1 MGTGNFLWWELFPN
15 TMWER
20 IWDASSW
27 IPGEQHSEKRRESQ
41 SWHRQIRP
49 ICWLESNPTI
59 ATRTTLADQA
69 DICAR
74 AKVNAI
80 SLLGEEVLFCY
91 SSSPI
96 LTQELD
102 QLFRENGVS
111 YTGSGLTDVGVCE
124 VLTTMSSMMHQV
136 TGLTGLT
143 KGNVDLYGP
152 VESAAFGVGL
162 TPSEFQKEFPSS
174 RSLPQR
180 DERSYFLL
188 FQRMDC
194 QGIGINSPENFQT
207 KEGVTIECSAIGK
220 IYLEGE
226 GDSIECEFHGKH
238 AGVKFAMNDVPFP
251 QMTNAAAIARDPPTG
266 SISSDQ
272 FGYVPRYEHS
282 K

>member
-1 MGTGNFLWWELFPN
+1 
-15 TMWER
+15 
-20 IWDASSW
+20 
-27 IPGEQHSEKRRESQ
+27 
-41 SWHRQIRP
+41 
-49 ICWLESNPTI
+49 
-59 ATRTTLADQA
+59 
-69 DICAR
+69 
-74 AKVNAI
+74 
-80 SLLGEEVLFCY
+80 
-91 SSSPI
+91 